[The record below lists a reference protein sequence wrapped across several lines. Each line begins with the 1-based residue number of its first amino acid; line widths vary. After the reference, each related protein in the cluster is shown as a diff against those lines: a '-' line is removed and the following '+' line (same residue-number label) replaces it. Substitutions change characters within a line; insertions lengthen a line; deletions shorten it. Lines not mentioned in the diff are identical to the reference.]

1 MSAIANAAILYRK
14 AQMGAV
20 AALSDVTEAALEET
34 NFYDLGYIEA
44 MSKRIQEKLHS
55 KSVELSTN
63 IDMDKQDPYYI
74 EKRKELQIDCRKLA
88 FRLMFMAS
96 NDPRQLSTCE
106 KIAEDQ
112 GFDFIQC
119 IRGMQAYYDGSM
131 EQAFNMI
138 EPYYVKYGTVEEHFL
153 VNKVFGMLLMKRG
166 NYEKAASF
174 LTYSLQFNPDDR
186 ECLEALKKSLSFTG
200 RMEHSGYIDSVL
212 EVLDWNW
219 E

>member
-1 MSAIANAAILYRK
+1 MAVIANAAILYRK

-63 IDMDKQDPYYI
+63 IEMDKQDPYYV
-74 EKRKELQIDCRKLA
+74 EKRKELQVDCGKLA

-96 NDPRQLSTCE
+96 NDPRQLATCE
-106 KIAEDQ
+106 TIAADH

-119 IRGMQAYYDGSM
+119 IRGMRSYYDGNK

-138 EPYYVKYGTVEEHFL
+138 EPYYVKYGAVEEHFL
-153 VNKVFGMLLMKRG
+153 VNKVFGLLLMERG
-166 NYEKAASF
+166 NHEKAAPF
-174 LTYSLQFNPDDR
+174 LAYSLQFNPDDR
-186 ECLEALKKSLSFTG
+186 ECLEALKKSLSSTG
-200 RMEHSGYIDSVL
+200 RMELSGYIDSVL
-212 EVLDWNW
+212 EVMDWNW